1 MDNWNSTQ
9 YLKFESERTRPAHD
23 LAFSL
28 TVPAPRKVLDVG
40 CGPGNSTQVLR
51 QRFPGAEIRTAGK
64 RTDRRISFQGF
75 ACFQSEKPVSAGPH
89 AGQSRRQPAVLAVL

>member
-28 TVPAPRKVLDVG
+28 TGKFWMSDADPATARRFCGSVFPARKFLV
-40 CGPGNSTQVLR
+40 ST
-51 QRFPGAEIRTAGK
+51 I
-64 RTDRRISFQGF
+64 RRI
-75 ACFQSEKPVSAGPH
+75 
-89 AGQSRRQPAVLAVL
+89 